1 MKKTLAHL
9 PGNKRNELK
18 HIVSTVRGMCGDVE
32 MIILFGSYAR
42 GDYKEAADLKPDRRS
57 GEKSDYDILVVTREK
72 STATDIGLWWEI
84 ARKCDSAGL
93 SADVRIITHDIQ
105 ELNIKLA
112 EGQYFYSDI
121 RKEGCLLYDSE
132 NFKLAG
138 KRKLK
143 PEEQKRIA
151 RDYFEQWFE
160 SAETFYEN
168 YGHNISKDNKRKYLN
183 NAAFNLHQ
191 VAEHSYKTILLVFT
205 NYTPNEHLLK
215 LLGHM
220 ASKHDSA
227 LKSIFPQETREE
239 QRLFDLL
246 EYAYIGARYDPAYGI
261 TREELEYLAERV
273 NPLLDLTKKI
283 CKAKIES
290 FTKKQPGSLL

>member
-1 MKKTLAHL
+1 MKKTVAHL

-42 GDYKEAADLKPDRRS
+42 GNYKEEADLKPDRRS
-57 GEKSDYDILVVTREK
+57 GHKSDYDILVVTGQK
-72 STATDIGLWWEI
+72 ATAVDTGLWRKI
-84 ARKCDSAGL
+84 SQKCDSAGL
-93 SADVRIITHDIQ
+93 SADVRIITHDIR

-132 NFKLAG
+132 NFKLAR

-151 RDYFEQWFE
+151 RDYFEQCFE
-160 SAETFYEN
+160 SA
-168 YGHNISKDNKRKYLN
+168 N
-183 NAAFNLHQ
+183 NFFTTYKLCLQKEIFKIAAFNLHQ
-191 VAEHSYKTILLVFT
+191 TTEHSYKTILLVFT
-205 NYTPNEHLLK
+205 NYNPREHLLGP
-215 LLGHM
+215 LGRM
-220 ASKHDSA
+220 ASKHDAA
-227 LKSIFPQETREE
+227 LKNIFPLETREE

-246 EYAYIGARYDPAYGI
+246 EYAYIGARYDPAFRI
-261 TREELEYLAERV
+261 CKEELEYLAERV
-273 NPLLDLTKKI
+273 KPLLNLTAKI

-290 FTKKQPGSLL
+290 FTK

>member
-1 MKKTLAHL
+1 MKKTLSHL

-18 HIVSTVRGMCGDVE
+18 HIVSTIRRLCNDVE

-42 GDYKEAADLKPDRRS
+42 GDYKEEADLKPDRKS
-57 GEKSDYDILVVTREK
+57 GDKSDYDILVVTREK
-72 STATDIGLWWEI
+72 ASAVNLDLW
-84 ARKCDSAGL
+84 RKITQECESAGL
-93 SADVRIITHDIQ
+93 SAYVRIITHDIQ

-121 RKEGCLLYDSE
+121 RKEGCLLYDSG
-132 NFKLAG
+132 NFKLAR

-143 PEEQKRIA
+143 PEERKRIA
-151 RDYFEQWFE
+151 LDYFEQWFE

-168 YGHNISKDNKRKYLN
+168 YEHNISKDNKRKYLN

-191 VAEHSYKTILLVFT
+191 VAEHSYKTVLLVFT
-205 NYTPNEHLLK
+205 NYTPSEHLLG
-215 LLGHM
+215 LLGRM
-220 ASKHDSA
+220 ASKHNSA
-227 LKSIFPQETREE
+227 FKDIFPQETREE

-273 NPLLDLTKKI
+273 KPLLDLTKKI
-283 CKAKIES
+283 CKAKIDS
-290 FTKKQPGSLL
+290 FTERIDKP

>member
-1 MKKTLAHL
+1 MKKTIAHL
-9 PGNKRNELK
+9 PGNKRDELK

-42 GDYKEAADLKPDRRS
+42 GNYKEETDLKPDRRS
-57 GEKSDYDILVVTREK
+57 GHKSDYDILVVTGQK
-72 STATDIGLWWEI
+72 ATAVDPGLWRKI
-84 ARKCDSAGL
+84 TGKCDSAGL

-121 RKEGCLLYDSE
+121 KKEGCLLYDSG
-132 NFKLAG
+132 NFKLAQ

-160 SAETFYEN
+160 RAESFYKFFEFGLKKN
-168 YGHNISKDNKRKYLN
+168 DLKG
-183 NAAFNLHQ
+183 AAFQLHQ
-191 VAEHSYKTILLVFT
+191 ATEHSYKTILLVFT
-205 NYTPNEHLLK
+205 NYNPSEHLLL
-215 LLGHM
+215 LLGRM

-227 LKSIFPQETREE
+227 LKGIFPQETREE

-246 EYAYIGARYDPAYGI
+246 EYAYIGARYDPAYRI
-261 TREELEYLAERV
+261 CRDDLEYLAERV
-273 NPLLDLTKKI
+273 KPLLDLTEKI
-283 CKAKIES
+283 CKAKIDS
-290 FTKKQPGSLL
+290 FTK

>member
-1 MKKTLAHL
+1 MKKTLSHL

-18 HIVSTVRGMCGDVE
+18 HIVSTIRRLCNDVE

-42 GDYKEAADLKPDRRS
+42 GDYKEEADLKPDRKS
-57 GEKSDYDILVVTREK
+57 GDKSDYDILVVTREK
-72 STATDIGLWWEI
+72 ASAVNLDLW
-84 ARKCDSAGL
+84 RKITQECESAGL
-93 SADVRIITHDIQ
+93 SAYVRIITHDIQ

-121 RKEGCLLYDSE
+121 RKEGCLLYDSG
-132 NFKLAG
+132 NFKLAR

-160 SAETFYEN
+160 SADEFYIDFKN
-168 YGHNISKDNKRKYLN
+168 AFKRGSYK
-183 NAAFNLHQ
+183 NAAFHLHQ
-191 VAEHSYKTILLVFT
+191 TTEHSYKTVLLVFT
-205 NYTPNEHLLK
+205 NYAPREHLLR
-215 LLGHM
+215 LLGRM
-220 ASKHDSA
+220 VSKHNAA
-227 LKSIFPQETREE
+227 LKNIFPQETREE

-246 EYAYIGARYDPAYGI
+246 EYAYIGARYDPAFRI
-261 TREELEYLAERV
+261 CKEELEYLAGRV
-273 NPLLDLTKKI
+273 KPLLDLTKKI

-290 FTKKQPGSLL
+290 F

>member
-1 MKKTLAHL
+1 MKNSLSHL
-9 PGNKRNELK
+9 PKHKREELERA
-18 HIVSTVRGMCGDVE
+18 VSVIREMCDDVE

-42 GDYKEAADLKPDRRS
+42 GSYKEETGLKPDKKS
-57 GEKSDYDILVVTREK
+57 GHRSDYDILVVTGK
-72 STATDIGLWWEI
+72 KATAVDIGLWREI

-121 RKEGCLLYDSE
+121 RKEGCLLYDSGI
-132 NFKLAG
+132 FKLAR

-151 RDYFEQWFE
+151 KDYFEQWFE
-160 SAETFYEN
+160 SANEFFGQYE
-168 YGHNISKDNKRKYLN
+168 SALDKLWLK
-183 NAAFNLHQ
+183 NAAFQLHQ
-191 VAEHSYKTILLVFT
+191 AAEHSYKTVLLVFT
-205 NYTPNEHLLK
+205 NYSPHEHLLA
-215 LLGHM
+215 LLGKM
-220 ASKHDSA
+220 ASGHDSGF
-227 LKSIFPQETREE
+227 KDIFPQDTREE

-261 TREELEYLAERV
+261 ISGRTGKTA
-273 NPLLDLTKKI
+273 
-283 CKAKIES
+283 A
-290 FTKKQPGSLL
+290 

>member
-1 MKKTLAHL
+1 MKKTVAHL
-9 PGNKRNELK
+9 PDNKRDELK
-18 HIVSTVRGMCGDVE
+18 HIVSTVRDMCGDVE

-42 GDYKEAADLKPDRRS
+42 GNYKEETDLKPDRRS
-57 GEKSDYDILVVTREK
+57 GHKSDYDILVVTGK
-72 STATDIGLWWEI
+72 KATAVDPGLW
-84 ARKCDSAGL
+84 RKITGECDSAGL

-121 RKEGCLLYDSE
+121 RKEGCLLYDSG
-132 NFKLAG
+132 NFKLAR

-151 RDYFEQWFE
+151 LDYFEQWFE
-160 SAETFYEN
+160 SASEFFR
-168 YGHNISKDNKRKYLN
+168 HFKYAMN
-183 NAAFNLHQ
+183 DKSYKIAAFNLHQ
-191 VAEHSYKTILLVFT
+191 AAEHSYKTILLVFT
-205 NYTPNEHLLK
+205 NYTPSEHLLG
-215 LLGHM
+215 LLGRT

-227 LKSIFPQETREE
+227 LKNIFPQETREE

-246 EYAYIGARYDPAYGI
+246 EYAYIGARYDPAFRI
-261 TREELEYLAERV
+261 CKEELEYLAGRV
-273 NPLLDLTKKI
+273 KPLLDLTKKI

-290 FTKKQPGSLL
+290 F